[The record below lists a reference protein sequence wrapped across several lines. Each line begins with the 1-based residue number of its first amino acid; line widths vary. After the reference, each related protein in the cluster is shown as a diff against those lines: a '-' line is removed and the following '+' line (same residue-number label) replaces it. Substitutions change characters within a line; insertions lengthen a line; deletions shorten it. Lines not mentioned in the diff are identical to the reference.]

1 MDDKDDRSPKTVD
14 QVVEML
20 IEELDEDVLIKVRD
34 SESVSEFH
42 FGLGMYIRNKY
53 IYKNENREELENSV
67 FSRHEDPD
75 GKPNFQDIYFRHP
88 DDASSIIL
96 EELQKRLREMDER
109 N

>member
-1 MDDKDDRSPKTVD
+1 MNEKKESSPKTVD

-20 IEELDEDVLIKVRD
+20 IGELEEDVLIKVRD

-53 IYKNENREELENSV
+53 IYKNENREDLEKSM
-67 FSRHEDPD
+67 FSRHDDLD
-75 GKPNFQDIYFRHP
+75 GKPNLQDIYFRHP
-88 DDASSIIL
+88 DDASHIIL
-96 EELQKRLREMDER
+96 EELQKRLREMNER